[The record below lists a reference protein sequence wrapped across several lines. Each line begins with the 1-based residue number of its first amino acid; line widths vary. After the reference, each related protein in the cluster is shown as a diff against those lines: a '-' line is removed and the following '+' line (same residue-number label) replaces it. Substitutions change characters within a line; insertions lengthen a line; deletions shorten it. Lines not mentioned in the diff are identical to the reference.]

1 MVIAYTL
8 FTKDNEMSEL
18 NELGTLTD
26 EEIVIFNQ
34 CRNNANQILLQIGQL
49 EARKSR
55 LVEELELNEGNAQE
69 LLAQVRDRYNLSE
82 DQNWRIQSDGKILS
96 DQN

>member
-1 MVIAYTL
+1 
-8 FTKDNEMSEL
+8 MSEL